1 MLTDRQ
7 TPPKILIRGKKL
19 GYVQQ
24 CLISKQQTYLL
35 DVTQNGYGGREKH
48 ELAHTNYVWLTFDPR
63 PITETQNRTRL
74 RVILT

>member
-7 TPPKILIRGKKL
+7 TPPKILICGKKL

-35 DVTQNGYGGREKH
+35 DVTQNGYGGREKQT
-48 ELAHTNYVWLTFDPR
+48 HTH
-63 PITETQNRTRL
+63 
-74 RVILT
+74 